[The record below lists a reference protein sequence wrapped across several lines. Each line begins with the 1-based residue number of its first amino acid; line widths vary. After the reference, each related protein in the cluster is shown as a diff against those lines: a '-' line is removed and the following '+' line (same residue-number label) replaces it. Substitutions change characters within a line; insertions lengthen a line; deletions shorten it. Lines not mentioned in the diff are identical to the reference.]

1 VSDNLQNMVRL
12 KQFEIDAIRAAFAA
26 LFLSD
31 DKLWL
36 FGSRANLNKR
46 GGDIDL
52 YVETTLDAKDLYD
65 IKFKFINAICDSIG
79 DQRIDVVLNT
89 INNSLNLPIYK
100 KAKSEGVQLV

>member
-1 VSDNLQNMVRL
+1 MIRL

-26 LFLSD
+26 SFSPN

-65 IKFKFINAICDSIG
+65 IKLRFINAICDSIG
-79 DQRIDVVLNT
+79 DQRVDVVLNT
-89 INNSLNLPIYK
+89 INNSLNLPIYQ